1 MQSYEGYFENSKFNG
16 KGKLTF
22 DTSDELQRKHYRGQ
36 FIDNR
41 MEGPGT
47 LTFQNGDVIVANW
60 KDSKIQGQGL
70 YIWSDGVR
78 QRITMNKQDDEM
90 IFEKRLIFPEDDFRI
105 EYRGELKDKRVLH
118 GVGSLTVADEKTYKS
133 FWHEGHS

>member
-1 MQSYEGYFENSKFNG
+1 MQSYDGYFESSKFNG

-22 DTSDELQRKHYRGQ
+22 DNSDELQRKHYRGQ
-36 FIDNR
+36 FIDDR
-41 MEGPGT
+41 FEGPGT

-70 YIWSDGVR
+70 YIWNDGIR
-78 QRITMNKQDDEM
+78 QRVTMNNQEDKM

-118 GVGSLTVADEKTYKS
+118 GVGSLTVAKEKTYKGLWS
-133 FWHEGHS
+133 QGRC

>member
-16 KGKLTF
+16 KGKLIF

-36 FIDNR
+36 FIENR

-70 YIWSDGVR
+70 YIWNDGIR
-78 QRITMNKQDDEM
+78 QRVTMNNQEDKM

-105 EYRGELKDKRVLH
+105 EYRGELKDKRILN
-118 GVGSLTVADEKTYKS
+118 GVGSLTITHGKTYKS
-133 FWHEGHS
+133 YWSQNRC